1 MVGAAQERHSNALIP
16 KLRKGKEMFRTLTHY
31 AIVTLALILVMA
43 NTATAAPL
51 INTYTPTAGNP
62 ASGPYDSN
70 ITTTRSSVLFNAA
83 DYESRKLVDGVSAK
97 GPGDQTPQ
105 PGFTGTQPNFTDTDN
120 DGFPDYGTDPE
131 ANWVSNFIVGGI
143 GGGPNQPQPV
153 NEQWVSFS
161 FPSSEALDFMRV
173 WNGNQTSGIDQG
185 IEKAYL
191 WYSTAGSLPAIAA
204 SVGGASPGA
213 WTQVP
218 GGLRTFAQANGLATY
233 DGESMSLAGIDAKHL
248 LIDIETNYGSTQSVQ
263 LSEFQFFAAV
273 IPEPATLSLLG
284 LGGLAMLRRRRA

>member
-1 MVGAAQERHSNALIP
+1 MT
-16 KLRKGKEMFRTLTHY
+16 RTLTQLST
-31 AIVTLALILVMA
+31 IVLAVLAL
-43 NTATAAPL
+43 ATAFTVSAQAATL

-83 DYESRKLVDGVSAK
+83 DYESRKIVDGVSAK
-97 GPGDQTPQ
+97 SPGDQTPQ

-120 DGFPDYGTDPE
+120 DGFPDYGIDPE

-143 GGGPNQPQPV
+143 GGAPNPAQPV

-161 FPSSEALDFMRV
+161 LPSSETLDFMRV
-173 WNGNQTSGIDQG
+173 WNGNQSGNTNQG

-218 GGLRTFAQANGLATY
+218 GGLRTFAQASGVTTY

-248 LIDIETNYGSTQSVQ
+248 LIDVETNYGSTQSVA
-263 LSEFQFFAAV
+263 LSEFQFFAAIPV
-273 IPEPATLSLLG
+273 VVPEPATLSLLG

>member
-1 MVGAAQERHSNALIP
+1 
-16 KLRKGKEMFRTLTHY
+16 MFRTLTHC
-31 AIVTLALILVMA
+31 AIVTLALFLVMA
-43 NTATAAPL
+43 STAAAATL

-83 DYESRKLVDGVSAK
+83 DYESRKIVDGVSAK
-97 GPGDQTPQ
+97 NPGDQTAQ

-131 ANWVSNFIVGGI
+131 ANWVSNFIAAVAGSPGE
-143 GGGPNQPQPV
+143 PV

-218 GGLRTFAQANGLATY
+218 GGLRTFAQSNGLATY
-233 DGESMSLAGIDAKHL
+233 DGVSISLAGIDAKHL
-248 LIDIETNYGSTQSVQ
+248 LIDVETNYGSTQSIA
-263 LSEFQFFAAV
+263 LSEIQFFAAV

-284 LGGLAMLRRRRA
+284 LGGLAMLRRRRACIESATF